1 MWYFP
6 LSLVN
11 PRSYPEMTLLDP
23 AYQFPININ
32 RARISLQHS
41 APESNKLIDKAQTI
55 IPEIIRHTC
64 LLCCQD

>member
-32 RARISLQHS
+32 RARISLYTIQ
-41 APESNKLIDKAQTI
+41 PRSNKLIDKPQTI
-55 IPEIIRHTC
+55 IPEIKRHTC
-64 LLCCQD
+64 LLCYQD